1 MLSHPDHDPSP
12 FSRFFHHEWK
22 RILLTTAILLGFAMA
37 ADEPQNQS
45 KGSDGF
51 YQVAI
56 IVSSQKGSISTTI
69 EAIKRFLEA
78 QAREL
83 NRAGGILGNPVKLV
97 FYDDHEDA
105 EETKRRI
112 EEAVGEERLIAM
124 LGLWSSSRG
133 AEVVA
138 RVGQSGVPFISEI
151 SLDQLFRE
159 HENIFTLT
167 TSVSD
172 DIALFQRFLADNF
185 SSVQF
190 VGVNDDLFTLEFHQA
205 LQGMENQLKLMD
217 ELWVDSSEEI
227 SREALNYIVTAINER
242 QPSIICMAA
251 GSFRG
256 GVILQALAEAGIDT
270 PVYFATGTIQRVLR
284 NLDGIDYQGALFQN
298 GTDIPHV
305 DNERLAELRRHP
317 DFGALGNEYSN
328 DDLAYGVTYSDMLAM
343 IAAAAKDA
351 PDPSPVSL
359 RSHIGSQL
367 RQIKAGQQVYEGM
380 WRNWSFNEN
389 RAVSQDKVL
398 HWRPQGSPDLKLFP
412 AQFQAKAAGLIP
424 VPVVYMNIDMEQIRS
439 VDSMA
444 KTFDADFYV
453 SMTSNQQIDLED
465 FEFTNAYRSSG
476 SGSPLIAIRNL
487 KTSRSP
493 DSSEVRRLYKVSGR
507 FLFDPDL
514 GDYPFDE
521 QRFSISFQPTNTT
534 SPFLIQPP
542 RPGLREDRFDIDG
555 WTQAKE
561 PGYVGTEE
569 DIISTFQDYGSGRS
583 ILAFHKFNFTWTAE
597 RYVLDYYLRVVIPL
611 ALIMVVAYF
620 SVFIPN
626 SKFDSVIAIQVTALL
641 STIALYL
648 AIPKMDSETA
658 TMSDQIFLFTE
669 AVIGLMIAFSIL
681 RVNVPKRL
689 RLPSRILMLAQVV
702 TLPLLVLL
710 MVRYVWSVQIG

>member
-1 MLSHPDHDPSP
+1 MLV
-12 FSRFFHHEWK
+12 
-22 RILLTTAILLGFAMA
+22 LLLNALLLGLA
-37 ADEPQNQS
+37 S
-45 KGSDGF
+45 GSDELQGEDPDSRKP
-51 YQVAI
+51 YQVAVI
-56 IVSSQKGSISTTI
+56 TSSQEGSISTTI

-78 QAREL
+78 EARDI
-83 NRAGGILGNPVKLV
+83 NRAGGISGTPIKLV
-97 FYDDHEDA
+97 FYDDNEDA
-105 EETKRRI
+105 EQTKAKV
-112 EEAVGEERLIAM
+112 EEALGEERLIAM

-133 AEVVA
+133 AGVLDLIG
-138 RVGQSGVPFISEI
+138 RSGVPFISEI
-151 SLDQLFRE
+151 SLDQLFRS
-159 HENIFTLT
+159 HDNIFTLT

-172 DIALFQRFLADNF
+172 DTQLFRRFLAENF

-205 LQGMENQLKLMD
+205 LDELKGTLQIMD
-217 ELWVDSSEEI
+217 ELWVDSNNELSQSALDEI
-227 SREALNYIVTAINER
+227 IAAIRER

-256 GVILQALAEAGIDT
+256 SVILQALAEADIDT

-284 NLDGIDYQGALFQN
+284 NLDGVDYRGALYQN
-298 GTDIPHV
+298 STDIPFV
-305 DNERLAELRRHP
+305 ENERLAQIQRHP
-317 DFGALGNEYSN
+317 EFISRRIDYSN
-328 DDLAYGVTYSDMLAM
+328 DDLAYGFSYADMLAM
-343 IAAAAKDA
+343 IADAAKDA
-351 PDPSPVSL
+351 PDLNPTGL
-359 RSHIGSQL
+359 RSHISSRL
-367 RQIKAGQQVYEGM
+367 REIKAGQQFYEGV
-380 WRNWSFNEN
+380 WRNWAFTKN
-389 RAVSQDKVL
+389 RAVSQDKLL
-398 HWRPQGSPDLKLFP
+398 HWRPKNSQDLKLFP
-412 AQFQAKAAGLIP
+412 TQYQAKPTGLSQ
-424 VPVVYMNIDMEQIRS
+424 VPVVYLNIDMEQIRS
-439 VDSMA
+439 VDSME
-444 KTFDADFYV
+444 KTFDADFYI
-453 SMTSNQQIDLED
+453 SMTSNQEITLDD

-476 SGSPLIAIRNL
+476 SGAPLISNRNL
-487 KTSRSP
+487 KTTQIP
-493 DSSEVRRLYKVSGR
+493 GSSEVQRLYKVSGR

-542 RPGLREDRFDIDG
+542 PPTLREDRFDIDG
-555 WTQAKE
+555 WTLSE
-561 PGYVGTEE
+561 DVGYVGTEE

-583 ILAFHKFNFTWTAE
+583 ILAFHKFNFTWTAQ

-681 RVNVPKRL
+681 RVNIPKRL
-689 RLPSRILMLAQVV
+689 RVPATLIMLAQVITV
-702 TLPLLVLL
+702 PVLVLL
-710 MVRYVWSVQIG
+710 MVRYVWMVQVG